1 MNFVDEEVNTD
12 KVYYFKSGE
21 THSMCGIFGY
31 VTNKEVEIGPI
42 LIEAAKRL
50 TYRGY
55 DSVGAAALN
64 GNKIDLRKDVGKVEE
79 VAEKYRFAELR
90 GSRGIVQLRWAT
102 FGAPSQVNAQP
113 HVDSDGDLVGAHNG
127 NVVNNV
133 ELREQF
139 ITEGMTVRSQNDG
152 ETCVHAVERYLNRGY
167 EFIDAIRLAYGDLEG
182 DYAFVIG
189 RADDDKLYAF
199 KKGSGMVVGIGEGFT
214 CVSSDLPS
222 ILPLTREVIRPQD
235 GEIVTL
241 WADKVEVRSVKD
253 GKKIDRK
260 PETVTESMD
269 AVQKGG
275 YPHFMLKEIHE
286 QSQVARE
293 LFHMLN
299 GNREVDALVA
309 KMKNA
314 RNLYFI
320 GCGTSYHAALL
331 GAVYF
336 AQLAG
341 RAVIPI
347 LAPQFI
353 AQYAPTVNH
362 EDVGLFV
369 SQSGE
374 TKDVLNALEAAE
386 ARGMECFGLA
396 NVVGSTLTKAASFCL
411 PLCCGYEISV
421 PATKTF
427 TNQVVTFLYLAYKMA
442 GRGLDTSR
450 GTRDYSTTI
459 VERIPEL
466 MDKTLE
472 MVASQVEAIATDLNE
487 WNDLYCLGYGA
498 TYPIALE
505 GALKLKEV
513 TYAHCEGMLSTEFK
527 HGPLSAV
534 SKGFPIIFVAGP
546 NDVPLII
553 SGLNE
558 VKVRGARTIVI
569 AEEDARLRANTDD
582 MIVLPQSDPQIA
594 ALLGVLPLQLLSYHM
609 SVMRGFD
616 PDFPRNLSKTLTV
629 D

>member
-1 MNFVDEEVNTD
+1 
-12 KVYYFKSGE
+12 
-21 THSMCGIFGY
+21 MCGIFGY
-31 VTNKEVEIGPI
+31 VTSKEEALGPI
-42 LIEAAKRL
+42 LIAAAERL

-55 DSVGAAALN
+55 DSVGAATIN
-64 GNKIDLRKDVGKVEE
+64 SGKIDLRKDVGKVDS
-79 VAEKYRFAELR
+79 VAAKYNIAEMR
-90 GSRGIVQLRWAT
+90 GQRGITQLRWAT
-102 FGAPSQVNAQP
+102 FGEPSQVNSQP
-113 HVDSDGDLVGAHNG
+113 HLDSSGNMVGAHNG

-139 ITEGMTVRSQNDG
+139 MAEGMTVRSQNDG
-152 ETCVHAVERYLNRGY
+152 ETCVHAVERYISRGY
-167 EFIDAIRLAYGDLEG
+167 QFIDAIRLAYGDLQG
-182 DYAFVIG
+182 DYTFVIG

-199 KKGSGMVVGIGEGFT
+199 KKGSGMVVGLGEGFT

-222 ILPLTREVIRPQD
+222 ILPLTRSVIRPHD

-241 WADKVEVRSVKD
+241 WADHVEVRSVRD
-253 GKKIDRK
+253 GKLIDRQ
-260 PETVTESMD
+260 PELVTETMD

-286 QSQVARE
+286 QAQVARE
-293 LFHMLN
+293 LLHLLD
-299 GNREVDALVA
+299 GSPDVQPLIE
-309 KMKNA
+309 KMRNA
-314 RNLYFI
+314 RHLYFI
-320 GCGTSYHAALL
+320 GCGTSYHAAMA

-347 LAPQFI
+347 LATQFI
-353 AQYAPTVNH
+353 AQYGPAVGY
-362 EDVGLFV
+362 EDVGIFV

-374 TKDVLNALEAAE
+374 TKDVLNALDAAE
-386 ARGMECFGLA
+386 THGMTCFGLA
-396 NVVGSTLTKAASFCL
+396 NVVGSTLTKATSFCL

-427 TNQVVTFLYLAYKMA
+427 TNQVVTFLYLAYRLA
-442 GRGLDTSR
+442 GKNTS
-450 GTRDYSTTI
+450 DLA
-459 VERIPEL
+459 RIPDL
-466 MDKTLE
+466 MEKTID
-472 MVASQVEAIATDLNE
+472 MVADQIQQIAKEINE

-505 GALKLKEV
+505 GALKLKEI

-534 SKGFPIIFVAGP
+534 SKGFPIVFVAGP

-553 SGLNE
+553 SGVNE

-569 AEEDARLRANTDD
+569 AEDDPRLRANSDD
-582 MIVLPQSDPQIA
+582 VVVIPNSDPQTN
-594 ALLGVLPLQLLSYHM
+594 ALLAVLPLQLLSYHM

>member
-1 MNFVDEEVNTD
+1 
-12 KVYYFKSGE
+12 
-21 THSMCGIFGY
+21 MCGIFGY
-31 VTNKEVEIGPI
+31 VTNKEEELGPI
-42 LIEAAKRL
+42 LISAAERL

-55 DSVGAAALN
+55 DSVGAATLN
-64 GNKIDLRKDVGKVEE
+64 NGKIDLRKDVGKVDS
-79 VAEKYRFAELR
+79 VAAKYNIAEMR
-90 GSRGIVQLRWAT
+90 GQRGITQLRWAT
-102 FGAPSQVNAQP
+102 FGEPSQVNSQP
-113 HVDSDGDLVGAHNG
+113 HIDSDGDMVGAHNG

-139 ITEGMTVRSQNDG
+139 IAEGMTVRSQNDG
-152 ETCVHAVERYLNRGY
+152 ETCVHAVERYISRGY

-189 RADDDKLYAF
+189 RANDDKLYAF
-199 KKGSGMVVGIGEGFT
+199 KKGSGMVVGLGEGFT

-241 WADKVEVRSVKD
+241 WADRVEVRSVKD
-253 GKKIDRK
+253 GKRVDRM

-286 QSQVARE
+286 QAQVARE
-293 LFHMLN
+293 LSHVLN
-299 GNREVDALVA
+299 GNREVETLVT

-314 RNLYFI
+314 RHLYFI
-320 GCGTSYHAALL
+320 GCGTSYHAASV

-341 RAVIPI
+341 HAVIPV

-353 AQYAPTVNH
+353 PQYAPTVNH
-362 EDVGLFV
+362 EDVGIFV

-386 ARGMECFGLA
+386 RRGMACFGLA
-396 NVVGSTLTKAASFCL
+396 NVVGSTLTKTASLCL

-427 TNQVVTFLYLAYKMA
+427 TNQVVTFLYLAYKMT
-442 GRGLDTSR
+442 GKDVRELD
-450 GTRDYSTTI
+450 
-459 VERIPEL
+459 RIPEL
-466 MDKTLE
+466 MEQTIE
-472 MVASQVEAIATDLNE
+472 MVEPQIEAIAKDINE
-487 WNDLYCLGYGA
+487 WNDMYCLGYGA
-498 TYPIALE
+498 TYAIALE
-505 GALKLKEV
+505 GALKLKEI

-553 SGLNE
+553 SGINE

-569 AEEDARLRANTDD
+569 AEEDARLRANADD
-582 MIVLPQSDPQIA
+582 VIVLPKSDPQIN
-594 ALLGVLPLQLLSYHM
+594 ALLSVLPLQLLSYHM

>member
-1 MNFVDEEVNTD
+1 
-12 KVYYFKSGE
+12 
-21 THSMCGIFGY
+21 MCGIFGI
-31 VTNKEVEIGPI
+31 VTGKEEILGPM

-55 DSVGAAALN
+55 DSVGAATLN
-64 GNKIDLRKDVGKVEE
+64 GSKVDLRKDVGKVED
-79 VAEKYRFAELR
+79 VSVKYNFAEMR
-90 GSRGIVQLRWAT
+90 GSRGITQLRWAT
-102 FGAPSQVNAQP
+102 FGEPSQVNAQP
-113 HVDSDGDLVGAHNG
+113 HIDSDGDLVGAHNG

-133 ELREQF
+133 ELRQQF
-139 ITEGMTVRSQNDG
+139 MDEGMVVRSENDG
-152 ETCVHAVERYLNRGY
+152 ETCVHGVERYLNRGY
-167 EFIDAIRLAYGDLEG
+167 EFIDAIRLAYGDLQG

-189 RADDDKLYAF
+189 RVNEDKLYAF

-222 ILPLTREVIRPQD
+222 ILPLTRKIIRPQD

-241 WADKVEVRSVKD
+241 WSDHVEVRSVKD
-253 GKKIDRK
+253 GRLIERK
-260 PETVTESMD
+260 VETVTESMD

-286 QSQVARE
+286 QPQVARE
-293 LFHMLN
+293 LLHLLD
-299 GNREVDALVA
+299 GSPEVANLVE
-309 KMKNA
+309 KMKKA
-314 RNLYFI
+314 RHLYFI
-320 GCGTSYHAALL
+320 ACGTSYHAAMI
-331 GAVYF
+331 GSVYF
-336 AQLAG
+336 AQLSG
-341 RAVIPI
+341 RPAVPV

-353 AQYAPTVNH
+353 AQYVPAVGY
-362 EDVGLFV
+362 EDVGVFV

-386 ARGMECFGLA
+386 ARGMASYGLA
-396 NVVGSTLTKAASFCL
+396 NVIGSTLTKATSFCL

-427 TNQVVTFLYLAYKMA
+427 TNQVVTFLYLAYRMA
-442 GRGLDTSR
+442 RRDTR
-450 GTRDYSTTI
+450 
-459 VERIPEL
+459 ELEKIPEL
-466 MDKTLE
+466 MEATMD
-472 MVASQVEAIATDLNE
+472 AIDSQVELIAQEINP
-487 WNDLYCLGYGA
+487 WNDMYCLGYGA

-505 GALKLKEV
+505 GALKLKEI

-546 NDVPLII
+546 DDVPLII
-553 SGLNE
+553 SGVNE
-558 VKVRGARTIVI
+558 VKVRGARTIVV
-569 AEEDARLRANTDD
+569 AEDDPRLRSNADD
-582 MIVLPQSDPQIA
+582 VIALPKSDTNISP
-594 ALLGVLPLQLLSYHM
+594 LLGVLPLQMLSYHM

>member
-1 MNFVDEEVNTD
+1 
-12 KVYYFKSGE
+12 
-21 THSMCGIFGY
+21 MCGIFGY
-31 VTNKEVEIGPI
+31 VTNKETELGPI
-42 LIEAAKRL
+42 LIAAAERL

-55 DSVGAAALN
+55 DSVGAATIN
-64 GNKIDLRKDVGKVEE
+64 DGKIDLRKDTGKVDS
-79 VAEKYRFAELR
+79 VAAKYNIAEMR
-90 GSRGIVQLRWAT
+90 GQRGITQLRWAT
-102 FGAPSQVNAQP
+102 FGEPSQVNSQP
-113 HVDSDGDLVGAHNG
+113 HLDSDGDMVGAHNG

-139 ITEGMTVRSQNDG
+139 IAEGMTVRSQNDG
-152 ETCVHAVERYLNRGY
+152 ETCVHAVERYINRGY

-189 RADDDKLYAF
+189 RANDDKLYAF
-199 KKGSGMVVGIGEGFT
+199 KKGSGMVIGLGEGFT

-253 GKKIDRK
+253 GKLIDRK
-260 PETVTESMD
+260 QETVTETMD

-286 QSQVARE
+286 QAQVARE
-293 LFHMLN
+293 LSHVLN
-299 GNREVDALVA
+299 GNREVETLVE
-309 KMKNA
+309 KMKSA

-320 GCGTSYHAALL
+320 GCGTSYHAASV

-341 RAVIPI
+341 RAVIPV

-353 AQYAPTVNH
+353 PQYVPTVNH
-362 EDVGLFV
+362 EDVGIFV

-386 ARGMECFGLA
+386 KKGMACFGLA
-396 NVVGSTLTKAASFCL
+396 NVVGSTLTKAASLSL

-442 GRGLDTSR
+442 GKDVRELDN
-450 GTRDYSTTI
+450 
-459 VERIPEL
+459 IPDL

-472 MVASQVEAIATDLNE
+472 MVAPQIETIAKEING

-505 GALKLKEV
+505 GALKLKEI

-534 SKGFPIIFVAGP
+534 SKDFPIIFVSDGST
-546 NDVPLII
+546 VPLII

-569 AEEDARLRANTDD
+569 GEEDARLRANGDD
-582 MIVLPQSDPQIA
+582 LIVLPKSDPQIS

>member
-1 MNFVDEEVNTD
+1 
-12 KVYYFKSGE
+12 
-21 THSMCGIFGY
+21 MCGIFGY
-31 VTNKEVEIGPI
+31 VTSKDEELGPI

-55 DSVGAAALN
+55 DSVGAATLN
-64 GNKIDLRKDVGKVEE
+64 GKKIDLRKDVGKVEE
-79 VAEKYRFAELR
+79 VSAKYNFAEMR
-90 GSRGIVQLRWAT
+90 GQRGIVQLRWAT
-102 FGAPSQVNAQP
+102 FGEPSQVNAQP
-113 HVDSDGDLVGAHNG
+113 HLDSDGDLVGAHNG
-127 NVVNNV
+127 NVVNNF

-139 ITEGMTVRSQNDG
+139 IAEGLTVRSQNDG

-189 RADDDKLYAF
+189 RTNDDKLYAF

-253 GKKIDRK
+253 GKLINRK
-260 PETVTESMD
+260 PETVTETMD

-286 QSQVARE
+286 QSQAARE
-293 LFHMLN
+293 LLHMLN
-299 GNREVDALVA
+299 GNREVDALLE
-309 KMKNA
+309 KMKQA
-314 RNLYFI
+314 RHLYFI
-320 GCGTSYHAALL
+320 GCGTSYHAAMT

-362 EDVGLFV
+362 EDVGIFV

-427 TNQVVTFLYLAYKMA
+427 TNQVVTFLYLAYRMA
-442 GRGLDTSR
+442 GLDTPPLVEWAAPVSR
-450 GTRDYSTTI
+450 PNGGYSTSGKRNI
-459 VERIPEL
+459 FERIPEL

-472 MVASQVEAIATDLNE
+472 MVEPQVQAIVEDVNQ

-534 SKGFPIIFVAGP
+534 SKGFPIIFVSDGSAT
-546 NDVPLII
+546 PLII
-553 SGLNE
+553 SGINE
-558 VKVRGARTIVI
+558 VKVRGAQTIVI
-569 AEEDARLRANTDD
+569 AEDDPRLRANADD
-582 MIVLPQSDPQIA
+582 LIVLPKSDPQIA

-609 SVMRGFD
+609 SVLRGYD